1 MRQRFPSV
9 SALEFRWRREIPSVN
24 QKLTFE
30 ERIGC
35 ITRHDDFSPRS
46 HRTVSL
52 QVVPFLR
59 DCTCR
64 GYRSDRRAGQT
75 ERKTSEF
82 IVIWFKFIS
91 NRDFNREKPLE
102 FKCSIDL
109 CIPRISEFDSWTQR
123 KHTHQNNSDRAKS
136 HYVIMWLTIK
146 KSMSTKG
153 GGVLT
158 HSTVTAL
165 LEATDSWAYNID
177 CGKTNAV
184 VFLDLKKA
192 FDTVDHEILLSKLSH
207 HGICWNASKWF
218 KLYLENRTQMCSI
231 NWSLSNNHPLTCGVP

>member
-1 MRQRFPSV
+1 MLSNKREWDPGRVADVVNLSLVSIVYLCSIVVQSKVFFLLASLGSCVRFFCYNISFLRIMRQRFPSV

-24 QKLTFE
+24 QKLTFD

-46 HRTVSL
+46 HRAVSL

-59 DCTCR
+59 DCTGR

-153 GGVLT
+153 GGGPYSFNCYGPPWS
-158 HSTVTAL
+158 HWL
-165 LEATDSWAYNID
+165 L
-177 CGKTNAV
+177 
-184 VFLDLKKA
+184 
-192 FDTVDHEILLSKLSH
+192 
-207 HGICWNASKWF
+207 
-218 KLYLENRTQMCSI
+218 
-231 NWSLSNNHPLTCGVP
+231 GV

>member
-1 MRQRFPSV
+1 MTNCWKLVIEYDKQSRKAVLLNRREWDRERVADVVSLSLVTIVYLCSVVVQSKVFFLLASLGSCVRFFCYSISFLRIVQQRFPSV

-59 DCTCR
+59 DCTGR

-109 CIPRISEFDSWTQR
+109 CNEIIPF
-123 KHTHQNNSDRAKS
+123 SD
-136 HYVIMWLTIK
+136 L
-146 KSMSTKG
+146 
-153 GGVLT
+153 
-158 HSTVTAL
+158 
-165 LEATDSWAYNID
+165 
-177 CGKTNAV
+177 
-184 VFLDLKKA
+184 
-192 FDTVDHEILLSKLSH
+192 
-207 HGICWNASKWF
+207 
-218 KLYLENRTQMCSI
+218 
-231 NWSLSNNHPLTCGVP
+231 